1 MAEPVA
7 SPCVRQC
14 TLDAGDVCLGCFR
27 TLTEIT
33 AWSALDSA
41 GRRQVLAAA
50 EARRR
55 ERPGA

>member
-14 TLDAGDVCLGCFR
+14 TLDAQEVCVGCFR
-27 TLTEIT
+27 SLSEIT

-41 GRRQVLAAA
+41 ARRQVLAAA

-55 ERPGA
+55 ERQGV